1 MKTARHETERSCGH
15 RDSLA
20 AYLAGELA
28 PAEQTALER
37 HMAQCE
43 SCRRDAVAL
52 RGVLHR
58 LKDVPERTVSRDLA
72 PEIMARLDRP
82 APVFFTPWPWWVR
95 TAAAAAAVLF
105 LLAGIRWLIPGRAGS
120 DLAQKNPP
128 AALPAGKAPPAP
140 DATPAA
146 AAQEWL
152 CRTQEPDGSW
162 DTARWGGHKNFEV
175 ALAGLS
181 LMALL
186 DAEQGDAVSG
196 REEAARRAAGYLISR
211 QAADGALG
219 PSFDG
224 APYNQGIGALAL
236 LRAHQRLGGTTL
248 KDAADRALRMI
259 LARQNRDGG
268 WGYMNE
274 AVPRSNLSITLW
286 QAQSLGLAIS
296 LGWTNTVRN
305 LEQGLRWIAGV
316 SDDHGAFGYNQAGDF
331 PSGSQTLTAMGAMTL
346 FDEAHG
352 NLLAPGRRRAMAA
365 RIEEMAARPEPGMDY
380 YRHYFLTAALRKM
393 NQTQSRERLATL
405 QSDLATRQ
413 ISEGENSGSWDPD
426 DQWSSTGGRVY
437 ATSLAS
443 LSFRAQGP

>member
-1 MKTARHETERSCGH
+1 MQTELNKTERPCRHGN
-15 RDSLA
+15 SLA
-20 AYLAGELA
+20 AYLAGELS
-28 PAEQTALER
+28 PSDRTALER
-37 HMAQCE
+37 HMAQCD
-43 SCRRDAVAL
+43 SCRRDAGAL
-52 RGVLHR
+52 QGVLHR
-58 LKDVPERTVSRDLA
+58 LQGVPERTVSRDLA

-95 TAAAAAAVLF
+95 TAAAAAAVLL
-105 LLAGIRWLIPGRAGS
+105 LLAGLWRLVPGRTGP
-120 DLAQKNPP
+120 DLARMNPP
-128 AALPAGKAPPAP
+128 SARPSGKPALVSAM
-140 DATPAA
+140 TPAA

-152 CRTQEPDGSW
+152 CRTQESDGSW
-162 DTARWGGHKNFEV
+162 DTSRWGGHKNFEV

-186 DAEQGDAVSG
+186 DSEQGDAVSG
-196 REEAARRAAGYLISR
+196 REDTARKAAGYLISQ

-236 LRAHQRLGGTTL
+236 LRAHQRLGGTAL
-248 KDAADRALRMI
+248 KDAADRALRVI

-286 QAQSLGLAIS
+286 QAQSLGLALS
-296 LGWTNTVRN
+296 LGWTNTARN

-316 SDDHGAFGYNQAGDF
+316 SDDQGAFGYNQAGDF
-331 PSGSQTLTAMGAMTL
+331 PSGSQTLTAMGAMSL

-352 NLLAPGRRRAMAA
+352 NLLTPGRRRAMAA
-365 RIEEMAARPEPGMDY
+365 RIEEMSARPEPGMDY

-393 NQTQSRERLATL
+393 NQNQSRERLTTL

-413 ISEGENSGSWDPD
+413 ISEGENSGSWNPD
-426 DQWSSTGGRVY
+426 DRWSSTGGRVY